1 MLPVGLFKENS
12 KSQEKRKRF
21 SVGKVAQWDLQEFH
35 VRQEDGNPDVEQKV
49 KVGPAQS
56 LLLPVPDSGP
66 CGLVALVALVAL
78 VRQPAAPGTVR
89 TPCSR
94 P

>member
-49 KVGPAQS
+49 KVGPGAV
-56 LLLPVPDSGP
+56 L
-66 CGLVALVALVAL
+66 
-78 VRQPAAPGTVR
+78 AAASP
-89 TPCSR
+89 
-94 P
+94 